1 MVYRAGQQMITA
13 KFPFAKSPNR
23 QSIFSMLIKDGW
35 MKNYLTIFIMGLFL
49 ILNWNGMAAS
59 AQTPQIWLD
68 SLDPI
73 SRHTKFPDTTSDYM
87 DMFQPNAPWNRA
99 AADMKVFELGPKFVM
114 EASDGMLA
122 QIFADLKRRNIGVAI
137 GASWLPGSDA
147 CGKGVEGFT
156 HSGTAESVANRIH
169 RLGGDVEY
177 VVMDEPL
184 YFGHKYNPAMD
195 ASLPI
200 RHTPASGLF
209 PGGCAMDRSLA
220 AATGG
225 T

>member
-59 AQTPQIWLD
+59 AQTPQIWLG

-114 EASDGMLA
+114 EA
-122 QIFADLKRRNIGVAI
+122 FRRNIGPNFCGSEAAKHRCGDRCILVAR
-137 GASWLPGSDA
+137 
-147 CGKGVEGFT
+147 K
-156 HSGTAESVANRIH
+156 
-169 RLGGDVEY
+169 
-177 VVMDEPL
+177 
-184 YFGHKYNPAMD
+184 
-195 ASLPI
+195 
-200 RHTPASGLF
+200 
-209 PGGCAMDRSLA
+209 
-220 AATGG
+220 
-225 T
+225 